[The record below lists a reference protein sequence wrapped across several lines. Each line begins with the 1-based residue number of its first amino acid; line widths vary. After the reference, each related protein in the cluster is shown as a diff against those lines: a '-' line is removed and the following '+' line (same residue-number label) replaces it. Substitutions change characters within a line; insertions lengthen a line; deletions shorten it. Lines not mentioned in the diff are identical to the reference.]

1 MPESIRRSK
10 LEMSISL
17 LEFLFFRGPSKT
29 THLINRANMSHHI
42 LMKVLKGLIK
52 QKLVEERHVDGKS
65 IYKITKKGINA
76 LKGFLKFK
84 KIFLEESKN
93 QFERISEFI

>member
-1 MPESIRRSK
+1 MPDSIRRSK

-17 LEFLFFRGPSKT
+17 LEFLFLRGPSKLT
-29 THLINRANMSHHI
+29 RLMYRANMSHHI
-42 LMKVLKGLIK
+42 IMKVLKDLIE
-52 QKLVEERHVDGKS
+52 QELVEERHVDGKN
-65 IYKITKKGINA
+65 IYKITKKGINI

-84 KIFLEESKN
+84 KVFLRES

>member
-17 LEFLFFRGPSKT
+17 LEFLFLRGPSKT
-29 THLINRANMSHHI
+29 THLMYRANMSHHI
-42 LMKVLKGLIK
+42 LIEVLDGLIK
-52 QKLVEERHVDGKS
+52 EELVVEGHVDGKS
-65 IYKITKKGINA
+65 IYKITKKGINT

-84 KIFLEESKN
+84 KKFLLESKS